1 MGALL
6 ALGVLLVSQVAMVLL
21 LRRDDAV
28 WEQLLL
34 RPPQGPA
41 AVEAGL
47 FDVLWAVLVTDVMA
61 R

>member
-21 LRRDDAV
+21 LHRGDAV
-28 WEQLLL
+28 WQQLLL